1 MHRFAHLM
9 LAMGLALFS
18 AMPAPRAQN
27 ANDPTV
33 YMISY
38 IEVTPA
44 ATKQTADLLKQL
56 LAASTKEANVVRFEV
71 LQRTTP
77 SSQFGIIEVWKDQ
90 AALDA
95 HTAAAHAKQFRGTL
109 QPLLI
114 APVDERLCNAISVSA
129 MPASGGAETVYAMN
143 HVDIVGPNPANRD
156 AFIPVLKA
164 FSEVSRKAAGNLRYD
179 VVQQKSR
186 TNHFQVVEVW
196 QDGKSNDAHEV
207 SASNMDFRA
216 KLAPVGGAL
225 YDQRWYKAL

>member
-1 MHRFAHLM
+1 MALTLFA
-9 LAMGLALFS
+9 AVG
-18 AMPAPRAQN
+18 APRAQD
-27 ANDPTV
+27 ANDPTI

-38 IEVTPA
+38 VEVMPA
-44 ATKQTADLLKQL
+44 ATKQTADLLKAL
-56 LAASTKEANVVRFEV
+56 LAASRKEANVLRFEV
-71 LQRTTP
+71 IQRTTP

-95 HTAAAHAKQFRGTL
+95 HTAAAHTKQFRDTL

-114 APVDERLCNAISVSA
+114 APVDERLCNAITVSA
-129 MPASGGAETVYAMN
+129 MPASGEPGSLYAMN

-164 FSEVSRKAAGNLRYD
+164 FSEASRKTAGNLRYD

-196 QDGKSNDAHEV
+196 KDQKSDEAHEA
-207 SASNMDFRA
+207 SAANMNFRA

-225 YDQRWYKAL
+225 YDQRQYKAL